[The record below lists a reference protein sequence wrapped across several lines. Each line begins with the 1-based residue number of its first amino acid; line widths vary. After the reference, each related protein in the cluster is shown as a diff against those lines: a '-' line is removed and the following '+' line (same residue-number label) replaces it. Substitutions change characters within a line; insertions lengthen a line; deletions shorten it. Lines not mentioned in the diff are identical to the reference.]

1 MILPRGAMR
10 SPSPPLPARRRA
22 LSRCALGGLWLA
34 LFLSFAPA
42 RARCDQ
48 SAPVP
53 PPAPEPAAAP
63 ARPPVLGLQLG
74 LGIPDGAAL
83 SAVYRPWYF
92 LRLNAGPTYN
102 YVGFGVQGGATLV
115 AAHFPI
121 TPTLTGEG
129 GYFFPG
135 NVNARLAH
143 FGINPPVGIQPLLND
158 VGYSFLSS
166 QLGFEVGAPDTF
178 VFFLRFGLAWLFP
191 RATGV
196 ATAQSNSTTVTVNG
210 LQGRVAIPT
219 ANLGFII
226 YIW

>member
-1 MILPRGAMR
+1 MTLPRDATR
-10 SPSPPLPARRRA
+10 SAAIPPPFTESARRSWAPLGLALALLLSALPSRA
-22 LSRCALGGLWLA
+22 LSD
-34 LFLSFAPA
+34 APA
-42 RARCDQ
+42 
-48 SAPVP
+48 APVP
-53 PPAPEPAAAP
+53 PPPAPA

-74 LGIPDGAAL
+74 LGFPDGAAL

-102 YVGFGVQGGATLV
+102 YLAYGVQGGATLV

-143 FGINPPVGIQPLLND
+143 FNINAPAGIQPLLTD
-158 VGYSFLSS
+158 AGYSYLST

-178 VFFLRFGLAWLFP
+178 VFFLRFGLAWLYP
-191 RATGV
+191 KATGV
-196 ATAQSNSTTVTVNG
+196 ASSQSNTTSITVNG
-210 LQGRVAIPT
+210 LQGRIAIPT

-226 YIW
+226 YVW